1 MDFFY
6 FPKHLNLRCNTLLVI
21 GFLLRNKVGGSHGN
35 GRYIHIR
42 FQVHMYVT
50 KAHIGGVGVHVV
62 AFVVSLT
69 AFIWLQQ

>member
-1 MDFFY
+1 
-6 FPKHLNLRCNTLLVI
+6 
-21 GFLLRNKVGGSHGN
+21 VGGSNGN

-50 KAHIGGVGVHVV
+50 KAHIGGVGVDVD

>member
-1 MDFFY
+1 
-6 FPKHLNLRCNTLLVI
+6 
-21 GFLLRNKVGGSHGN
+21 VGGSNGN

-50 KAHIGGVGVHVV
+50 KAHIGGVGVDVG

-69 AFIWLQQ
+69 AFYLVTTITTTFYTLDTFVIR

>member
-1 MDFFY
+1 M
-6 FPKHLNLRCNTLLVI
+6 
-21 GFLLRNKVGGSHGN
+21 GGSHGN

-50 KAHIGGVGVHVV
+50 KAHIGWVRVDVV

-69 AFIWLQQ
+69 VFIWLQQ